1 MRLERRTPS
10 LHPQGAGK
18 KPCQP
23 AHAAAGTRSGGRAVI
38 WALHM
43 AAHRFALQPGACL
56 RAAGLHR
63 RSARACACAGPHQR
77 ERAGAVR
84 ALVLYAGRAALAI
97 TEEHPRLPSRLHR
110 EHALRAQRAAEGGGE
125 PGAAAGPPPRRVH
138 ARRSGARRRRRA
150 ACRLPGLRRRARARP
165 HARRPQLQAQRAP
178 GQHVQARA
186 GLQGGRLRFQLL
198 DAPQVGGH
206 ALLHGPVRQRLL
218 CMCRREAAGRGA
230 PGWRAGARARR
241 PPPPAAAPG
250 GA

>member
-1 MRLERRTPS
+1 MRLEHRTPS
-10 LHPQGAGK
+10 LRPRGAGK

-23 AHAAAGTRSGGRAVI
+23 GHAAAGTRSGGRAVI